1 MLRKQEWGGSQVGWR
16 VLRKDPRLC
25 WKDARA
31 LDRVGLQMPLLDCLG
46 YAERLMLPLPFVAPP
61 PLPHWASIYVSWT

>member
-1 MLRKQEWGGSQVGWR
+1 MLRKQEWGGSRVGWR

-31 LDRVGLQMPLLDCLG
+31 LDRVGFQVTLLDCL
-46 YAERLMLPLPFVAPP
+46 VQ
-61 PLPHWASIYVSWT
+61 